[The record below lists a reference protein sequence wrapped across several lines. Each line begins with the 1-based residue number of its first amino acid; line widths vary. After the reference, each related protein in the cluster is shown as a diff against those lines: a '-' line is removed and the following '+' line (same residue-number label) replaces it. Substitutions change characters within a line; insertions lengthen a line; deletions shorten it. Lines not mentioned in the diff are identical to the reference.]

1 MNYYIETLI
10 GVFTIDKGKIK
21 ILLMRKNDNPYKGYW
36 ILPCAS
42 LKKDT
47 LEENIDGII
56 DEIGLPNLF
65 IQQTKTY
72 SNLELNYD
80 KKIVGVS
87 YIGLIDSITY
97 TLKKEQREGIE
108 LEWFDVNSI
117 PKTAY
122 EHNVIIEELY
132 NYFKKQIVNS
142 NILRILFP
150 SDFTLPEL
158 QKIYEQVLN
167 TKLDRRNFRK
177 KLMNLGYIVD
187 TGDINE
193 GYTGRPAKL
202 YRFKEEIEEKN
213 LF

>member
-1 MNYYIETLI
+1 MNYFVETLI

-21 ILLMRKNDNPYKGYW
+21 ILLSKKKEEPYKGYW
-36 ILPCAS
+36 CLPGNL
-42 LKKDT
+42 LKEEK
-47 LEENIDGII
+47 LEDNINMVLNNFGI
-56 DEIGLPNLF
+56 PNLYF
-65 IQQTKTY
+65 KQTKSY
-72 SNLELNYD
+72 SGIELARFNSLA
-80 KKIVGVS
+80 VS

-97 TLKKEQREGIE
+97 VLKKEEKEEVE
-108 LEWFDVNSI
+108 LEWFDINSL
-117 PKTAY
+117 PKIAF
-122 EHNVIIEELY
+122 EHHIIINELY
-132 NYFKKQIVNS
+132 EYFKKQIVNS

-167 TKLDRRNFRK
+167 KELDRRNFRK
-177 KLMNLGYIVD
+177 KLMNLGYIID

-202 YRFKEEIEEKN
+202 YRFEDECEERN

>member
-21 ILLMRKNDNPYKGYW
+21 ILLMKKNDNPYKGYW
-36 ILPCAS
+36 VLPNS
-42 LKKDT
+42 LLEKET
-47 LEENIDGII
+47 LEENIDNVILN
-56 DEIGLPNLF
+56 IGLPNLYVE
-65 IQQTKTY
+65 QTKVY
-72 SNLELNYD
+72 SNLELDYD
-80 KKIVGVS
+80 KKVVGVS

-97 TLKKEQREGIE
+97 TFKREQREDIE
-108 LEWFDVNSI
+108 LEWFDINSI
-117 PKTAY
+117 PKTAF
-122 EHNVIIEELY
+122 EHNVVIEELY
-132 NYFKKQIVNS
+132 KYFKKQIVNS

-158 QKIYEQVLN
+158 QKIYEQVLD

-177 KLMNLGYIVD
+177 KLMNLGYIID

>member
-1 MNYYIETLI
+1 MNYFVETLI

-21 ILLMRKNDNPYKGYW
+21 ILLSKKKEEPYKGYW
-36 ILPCAS
+36 YLPGS
-42 LKKDT
+42 LLKEEKLD
-47 LEENIDGII
+47 ENINMVLNNFGI
-56 DEIGLPNLF
+56 PNLYF
-65 IQQTKTY
+65 KQTKSY
-72 SNLELNYD
+72 SGIELARFNSLA
-80 KKIVGVS
+80 VS

-97 TLKKEQREGIE
+97 VLKREEKEEVE
-108 LEWFDVNSI
+108 LEWFDINSL
-117 PKTAY
+117 PKIAF
-122 EHNVIIEELY
+122 EHHIIINELY
-132 NYFKKQIVNS
+132 EYFKKQIVNS

-167 TKLDRRNFRK
+167 KELDRRNFRK
-177 KLMNLGYIVD
+177 KLMNLGYIID

-202 YRFKEEIEEKN
+202 YRFEDECEERN